1 MKLPLLWVFMWLLV
15 LGYIVVP
22 VVILWV
28 LLLVFDRFLLRRPT
42 SSGSTGGSSR

>member
-22 VVILWV
+22 ILCLWI
-28 LLLVFDRFLLRRPT
+28 LLLLFDRFLIHPRK
-42 SSGSTGGSSR
+42 SCGSTGGRQQ